1 MKSSPLKL
9 DSVLRELLAARG
21 ISARELARQTG
32 IAQSTIASMLS
43 PKKSHQAHR
52 PDNLRTLAQFFG
64 CSLEYLLWREE
75 PPNAAFEQVL
85 TEALYSGWLK
95 VKIERAITV
104 APDSLEA
111 KQGKKR
117 NKA

>member
-43 PKKSHQAHR
+43 PKKAHAAHR
-52 PDNLRTLAQFFG
+52 PENLRTLARFFG
-64 CSLEYLLWREE
+64 CSLEYLLWKEQAE
-75 PPNAAFEQVL
+75 PVSLEQL
-85 TEALYSGWLK
+85 MTEQIFDGFLK
-95 VKIERAITV
+95 VRIERAFPM
-104 APDSLEA
+104 PD
-111 KQGKKR
+111 KKV
-117 NKA
+117 KK